1 MYCLLMS
8 TAEQYI
14 LFFCGGLK
22 TTNNKLK
29 HSEKM
34 KQNNFSS
41 KINQLVLRGLLAE
54 NQDLFF
60 QRLDVIL
67 SRNDSSLLG
76 QLADGVI
83 LSAKVV
89 DNEAA
94 INYIQERNK
103 CNDWEI
109 TEITRLEATANNRIC
124 VYYNYLGRTRW
135 FTTQKDADRWSQG
148 YSVSG
153 VENQDEEHQFMGRY
167 SSGSSDTM
175 DVQDW
180 MEVEML

>member
-1 MYCLLMS
+1 
-8 TAEQYI
+8 
-14 LFFCGGLK
+14 
-22 TTNNKLK
+22 
-29 HSEKM
+29 M
-34 KQNNFSS
+34 KKNNFSS

-54 NQDLFF
+54 DQELFL

-67 SRNDSSLLG
+67 SRNNSSLLG
-76 QLADGVI
+76 QLAEGVI
-83 LSAKVV
+83 LNVKVS

-94 INYIQERNK
+94 IKYIQERNK

-109 TEITRLEATANNRIC
+109 TEITRLEATADNRVC

-135 FTTQKDADRWSQG
+135 FATQEQADRFAQG

-153 VENQDEEHQFMGRY
+153 VEKQDEEHQFMGRY
-167 SSGSSDTM
+167 SSYSSDTV
-175 DVQDW
+175 DIQDW